1 MNALGV
7 WGQFFS
13 MAILGL
19 VLWAAV
25 SDLLFRR
32 IPNAAVVSIVL
43 VEAAARA
50 AASPPGEKNPVLR
63 EAAPL
68 AAASLAGNGTAAL
81 GLLQSGSVWAVGV
94 LIAGFLLYL
103 TGRMGAGDVKLAA
116 VLSFW
121 AGSEA
126 LLFLI
131 LLSLV
136 GGLMVLG
143 LPILRMIETKTGFW
157 AERLAGALGRPL
169 ECTPIGLLGGE
180 AQKGLPYGLAIA
192 AGFAAV
198 QFGVF
203 SHIF

>member
-32 IPNAAVVSIVL
+32 IPNAAVVSIAL
-43 VEAAARA
+43 VE
-50 AASPPGEKNPVLR
+50 
-63 EAAPL
+63 
-68 AAASLAGNGTAAL
+68 TAAL

-121 AGSEA
+121 AGSDA

-143 LPILRMIETKTGFW
+143 LPLLRMIETKAGLW

>member
-43 VEAAARA
+43 VEAAA
-50 AASPPGEKNPVLR
+50 
-63 EAAPL
+63 L
-68 AAASLAGNGTAAL
+68 AAAALGGNGGAAL

-116 VLSFW
+116 VRSFW

-157 AERLAGALGRPL
+157 AERLAEAFGRPL

>member
-1 MNALGV
+1 
-7 WGQFFS
+7 
-13 MAILGL
+13 
-19 VLWAAV
+19 
-25 SDLLFRR
+25 
-32 IPNAAVVSIVL
+32 
-43 VEAAARA
+43 
-50 AASPPGEKNPVLR
+50 
-63 EAAPL
+63 
-68 AAASLAGNGTAAL
+68 
-81 GLLQSGSVWAVGV
+81 VGV

-157 AERLAGALGRPL
+157 AERLAEAFGRPL

>member
-32 IPNAAVVSIVL
+32 IPNAAVVSIAL
-43 VEAAARA
+43 VEA
-50 AASPPGEKNPVLR
+50 
-63 EAAPL
+63 
-68 AAASLAGNGTAAL
+68 AAL

-121 AGSEA
+121 AGSDA

-143 LPILRMIETKTGFW
+143 LPLLRMIETKAGLW

>member
-43 VEAAARA
+43 VEAAA
-50 AASPPGEKNPVLR
+50 
-63 EAAPL
+63 L
-68 AAASLAGNGTAAL
+68 AAAALGGNGGAAL

-121 AGSEA
+121 A
-126 LLFLI
+126 
-131 LLSLV
+131 
-136 GGLMVLG
+136 
-143 LPILRMIETKTGFW
+143 
-157 AERLAGALGRPL
+157 ERLAEAFGRPL

>member
-32 IPNAAVVSIVL
+32 IPNAAVVSI
-43 VEAAARA
+43 A
-50 AASPPGEKNPVLR
+50 
-63 EAAPL
+63 L
-68 AAASLAGNGTAAL
+68 AETAAL

-121 AGSEA
+121 AGSDA

-143 LPILRMIETKTGFW
+143 LPLLRMIETKAGLW

>member
-43 VEAAARA
+43 VEAAA
-50 AASPPGEKNPVLR
+50 
-63 EAAPL
+63 L
-68 AAASLAGNGTAAL
+68 AAAALGGNGGAAL

-131 LLSLV
+131 LLSPNSR
-136 GGLMVLG
+136 G
-143 LPILRMIETKTGFW
+143 
-157 AERLAGALGRPL
+157 
-169 ECTPIGLLGGE
+169 CT
-180 AQKGLPYGLAIA
+180 
-192 AGFAAV
+192 
-198 QFGVF
+198 
-203 SHIF
+203 

>member
-1 MNALGV
+1 M
-7 WGQFFS
+7 
-13 MAILGL
+13 
-19 VLWAAV
+19 
-25 SDLLFRR
+25 
-32 IPNAAVVSIVL
+32 
-43 VEAAARA
+43 
-50 AASPPGEKNPVLR
+50 
-63 EAAPL
+63 
-68 AAASLAGNGTAAL
+68 
-81 GLLQSGSVWAVGV
+81 GV

-143 LPILRMIETKTGFW
+143 LPLLRMIETKTGFW
-157 AERLAGALGRPL
+157 AERLGEAFGRPL

>member
-1 MNALGV
+1 MGAVLQHGHSGVGSLGGCV
-7 WGQFFS
+7 GSAFPTHTECCSHLYRPCRGSGARRSSARGKWG
-13 MAILGL
+13 
-19 VLWAAV
+19 
-25 SDLLFRR
+25 
-32 IPNAAVVSIVL
+32 
-43 VEAAARA
+43 
-50 AASPPGEKNPVLR
+50 
-63 EAAPL
+63 
-68 AAASLAGNGTAAL
+68 AAL

-121 AGSEA
+121 AGSDA

-143 LPILRMIETKTGFW
+143 LPLLRMIETKTGFW
-157 AERLAGALGRPL
+157 AERLAEAFGRPL

>member
-43 VEAAARA
+43 VEA
-50 AASPPGEKNPVLR
+50 
-63 EAAPL
+63 
-68 AAASLAGNGTAAL
+68 AAL

-143 LPILRMIETKTGFW
+143 LPLLRMIETKTGFW
-157 AERLAGALGRPL
+157 AERLAEVFGRPL

-203 SHIF
+203 SHIL

>member
-43 VEAAARA
+43 VEAAA
-50 AASPPGEKNPVLR
+50 
-63 EAAPL
+63 L

-81 GLLQSGSVWAVGV
+81 GLPL
-94 LIAGFLLYL
+94 
-103 TGRMGAGDVKLAA
+103 
-116 VLSFW
+116 
-121 AGSEA
+121 
-126 LLFLI
+126 
-131 LLSLV
+131 
-136 GGLMVLG
+136 
-143 LPILRMIETKTGFW
+143 LRMIETKTGFW
-157 AERLAGALGRPL
+157 AERLAEAFGRPL

>member
-1 MNALGV
+1 M
-7 WGQFFS
+7 
-13 MAILGL
+13 
-19 VLWAAV
+19 
-25 SDLLFRR
+25 
-32 IPNAAVVSIVL
+32 
-43 VEAAARA
+43 
-50 AASPPGEKNPVLR
+50 
-63 EAAPL
+63 
-68 AAASLAGNGTAAL
+68 
-81 GLLQSGSVWAVGV
+81 GV

>member
-7 WGQFFS
+7 WGQVFS

-43 VEAAARA
+43 VEAAA
-50 AASPPGEKNPVLR
+50 
-63 EAAPL
+63 L

-116 VLSFW
+116 VLSF
-121 AGSEA
+121 
-126 LLFLI
+126 
-131 LLSLV
+131 V
-136 GGLMVLG
+136 
-143 LPILRMIETKTGFW
+143 
-157 AERLAGALGRPL
+157 RP
-169 ECTPIGLLGGE
+169 
-180 AQKGLPYGLAIA
+180 A
-192 AGFAAV
+192 AHV
-198 QFGVF
+198 
-203 SHIF
+203 

>member
-43 VEAAARA
+43 VEAAA
-50 AASPPGEKNPVLR
+50 
-63 EAAPL
+63 
-68 AAASLAGNGTAAL
+68 L

-121 AGSEA
+121 AGSDA

-143 LPILRMIETKTGFW
+143 LPLLRTIETKTGFW
-157 AERLAGALGRPL
+157 AERLAEAFGRPL

>member
-43 VEAAARA
+43 VEAAA
-50 AASPPGEKNPVLR
+50 
-63 EAAPL
+63 
-68 AAASLAGNGTAAL
+68 L

-103 TGRMGAGDVKLAA
+103 SGRMGAGDVKLAA

-121 AGSEA
+121 AGSDA

-143 LPILRMIETKTGFW
+143 LPLLRMIETKTGFW
-157 AERLAGALGRPL
+157 AERLAEAFGRPL

>member
-43 VEAAARA
+43 VEAAA
-50 AASPPGEKNPVLR
+50 
-63 EAAPL
+63 L

-116 VLSFW
+116 VPELRDACSLKQGQFRQYLYQ
-121 AGSEA
+121 SRD
-126 LLFLI
+126 LI
-131 LLSLV
+131 
-136 GGLMVLG
+136 
-143 LPILRMIETKTGFW
+143 
-157 AERLAGALGRPL
+157 
-169 ECTPIGLLGGE
+169 
-180 AQKGLPYGLAIA
+180 
-192 AGFAAV
+192 
-198 QFGVF
+198 
-203 SHIF
+203 

>member
-32 IPNAAVVSIVL
+32 IPNAAVISIVL
-43 VEAAARA
+43 VEAAA
-50 AASPPGEKNPVLR
+50 
-63 EAAPL
+63 L
-68 AAASLAGNGTAAL
+68 AAAALGGNGGAAL
-81 GLLQSGSVWAVGV
+81 GLLQSGSVWA
-94 LIAGFLLYL
+94 
-103 TGRMGAGDVKLAA
+103 
-116 VLSFW
+116 
-121 AGSEA
+121 GSDA

-143 LPILRMIETKTGFW
+143 LPLLRMIETKTGFW
-157 AERLAGALGRPL
+157 AERLAEAFGRPL

>member
-43 VEAAARA
+43 VEAAA
-50 AASPPGEKNPVLR
+50 
-63 EAAPL
+63 L
-68 AAASLAGNGTAAL
+68 AAAALGGNGGAAL

-126 LLFLI
+126 LLFLDS
-131 LLSLV
+131 SLARRRTHGFGSSDLANV
-136 GGLMVLG
+136 
-143 LPILRMIETKTGFW
+143 ETKTGFGRSVW
-157 AERLAGALGRPL
+157 RRPSAGRLNARRSDSSAVRLRR
-169 ECTPIGLLGGE
+169 
-180 AQKGLPYGLAIA
+180 
-192 AGFAAV
+192 GFPT
-198 QFGVF
+198 G
-203 SHIF
+203 SP

>member
-43 VEAAARA
+43 VEAAA
-50 AASPPGEKNPVLR
+50 
-63 EAAPL
+63 L
-68 AAASLAGNGTAAL
+68 AAAALGGNGGAAL

-143 LPILRMIETKTGFW
+143 LPILRMILILVNIFFIMITRHSKRGLFSLMQTVLW
-157 AERLAGALGRPL
+157 IMNRL
-169 ECTPIGLLGGE
+169 EKKFIS
-180 AQKGLPYGLAIA
+180 
-192 AGFAAV
+192 V
-198 QFGVF
+198 
-203 SHIF
+203 

>member
-43 VEAAARA
+43 VEAAA
-50 AASPPGEKNPVLR
+50 
-63 EAAPL
+63 L
-68 AAASLAGNGTAAL
+68 AAAALGGNGGAAL

-121 AGSEA
+121 AGSDA

-136 GGLMVLG
+136 GGLMVL
-143 LPILRMIETKTGFW
+143 PELRVTCSTFRIAAVVQK
-157 AERLAGALGRPL
+157 AGAIQNSADARQ
-169 ECTPIGLLGGE
+169 EYC
-180 AQKGLPYGLAIA
+180 
-192 AGFAAV
+192 
-198 QFGVF
+198 
-203 SHIF
+203 S

>member
-32 IPNAAVVSIVL
+32 IPNAAVISIVL
-43 VEAAARA
+43 VEAAA
-50 AASPPGEKNPVLR
+50 
-63 EAAPL
+63 L
-68 AAASLAGNGTAAL
+68 AAAALGGNGGAAL

-116 VLSFW
+116 VL
-121 AGSEA
+121 
-126 LLFLI
+126 LI

-143 LPILRMIETKTGFW
+143 LPLLRMIETKTGFW
-157 AERLAGALGRPL
+157 AERLAEAFGRPL

>member
-43 VEAAARA
+43 VEAAA
-50 AASPPGEKNPVLR
+50 
-63 EAAPL
+63 L
-68 AAASLAGNGTAAL
+68 AAASLAGNG
-81 GLLQSGSVWAVGV
+81 
-94 LIAGFLLYL
+94 IAGFLLYL

-121 AGSEA
+121 AGSDA

>member
-43 VEAAARA
+43 VEAAA
-50 AASPPGEKNPVLR
+50 
-63 EAAPL
+63 L
-68 AAASLAGNGTAAL
+68 AAAALGGNGGAAL

-116 VLSFW
+116 VLSFGRGLTRSSFDSSL
-121 AGSEA
+121 ARRRTHGFGSSA
-126 LLFLI
+126 L
-131 LLSLV
+131 
-136 GGLMVLG
+136 
-143 LPILRMIETKTGFW
+143 
-157 AERLAGALGRPL
+157 AND
-169 ECTPIGLLGGE
+169 
-180 AQKGLPYGLAIA
+180 
-192 AGFAAV
+192 
-198 QFGVF
+198 
-203 SHIF
+203 

>member
-43 VEAAARA
+43 VEAAA
-50 AASPPGEKNPVLR
+50 
-63 EAAPL
+63 L
-68 AAASLAGNGTAAL
+68 AAAALGGNGGAAL
-81 GLLQSGSVWAVGV
+81 GLQSGSVWAVGV

-143 LPILRMIETKTGFW
+143 LPLLRMIETKAGLW

-198 QFGVF
+198 QFGGF

>member
-32 IPNAAVVSIVL
+32 IPNAAVISIVL
-43 VEAAARA
+43 VEAAALATA
-50 AASPPGEKNPVLR
+50 ALG
-63 EAAPL
+63 
-68 AAASLAGNGTAAL
+68 GNGGAAL
-81 GLLQSGSVWAVGV
+81 GLLQSGSV
-94 LIAGFLLYL
+94 YL

-121 AGSEA
+121 AGSDA

-143 LPILRMIETKTGFW
+143 LPLLRMIETKTGFW
-157 AERLAGALGRPL
+157 AERLAEAFGRPL

>member
-43 VEAAARA
+43 VEAAA
-50 AASPPGEKNPVLR
+50 
-63 EAAPL
+63 
-68 AAASLAGNGTAAL
+68 L

-121 AGSEA
+121 AGSDA

-143 LPILRMIETKTGFW
+143 LPLLRMIETKTGFW
-157 AERLAGALGRPL
+157 AERLAEAFGRPL